1 MLFTIIDVIG
11 AYMDSPSPAPT
22 AHIYNINQKRKLHG
36 LPLISKLEYQQ
47 NMAEINRWYQ
57 SVD

>member
-36 LPLISKLEYQQ
+36 LLTLISKCWS
-47 NMAEINRWYQ
+47 INRIWY
-57 SVD
+57 SGD